1 MKLILVILSLLA
13 MPLLAEASTQPAAML
28 KVMSYNIRCG
38 LCEAEGT
45 PQYWP
50 ERKFLLA
57 HLIQTQQPDLIGLQE
72 AELFQVADLVA
83 MLPQYQWFGEGRDDG
98 KTKGESTAVLYRKD
112 RLQLLS
118 AKTLWLSETPLQ
130 VSRGWDAH
138 LNRTF
143 TKTQFKHLASG
154 QSFYFINT
162 HFDHQ
167 GAKAQL
173 QSALLLKTEVEQ
185 LPANSKVVLTGDFN
199 TKPGSAPYLAL
210 SKAMLDSALVA
221 KEKLSKDSGT
231 FNGFGRD
238 PLNPSQ
244 TIDFIF
250 VSKNLPVQSYQ
261 VDNRRYNGLYPS
273 DHEAVVA
280 VIELQLPSK

>member
-13 MPLLAEASTQPAAML
+13 MPLLAEASTQPAATL

-98 KTKGESTAVLYRKD
+98 RTKGESTAVLYRQD

-143 TKTQFKHLASG
+143 TKTQFKHLLSG

-167 GAKAQL
+167 GAQAQL

-199 TKPGSAPYLAL
+199 VNPDSAPYLAL

-221 KEKLSKDSGT
+221 KEKLSTDSGT

-238 PLNPSQ
+238 PLSPSQ

-250 VSKNLPVQSYQ
+250 VSNNLAVQSYQ

-280 VIELQLPSK
+280 VIELQSPSK

>member
-1 MKLILVILSLLA
+1 MKLLMFVCTMLLSMLA
-13 MPLLAEASTQPAAML
+13 QANSPVSSLPAATL

-112 RLQLLS
+112 KLQLLS
-118 AKTLWLSETPLQ
+118 AQTLWLSETPQQ
-130 VSRGWDAH
+130 VSRGWDAQ

-143 TKTQFKHLASG
+143 TKTQFKHLLSG
-154 QSFYFINT
+154 ESFYFLNT

-167 GAKAQL
+167 GAQAQL
-173 QSALLLKTEVEQ
+173 QSALLLKSAVAQ
-185 LPANSKVVLTGDFN
+185 FPANSKVLLSGDFN
-199 TKPGSAPYLAL
+199 VEPNSAPYLAL
-210 SKAMLDSALVA
+210 SKTLQDSAVVA
-221 KEKLSKDSGT
+221 NTKLSKDSGT

-238 PLNPSQ
+238 PAHAGQ

-250 VSKNLPVQSYQ
+250 VSNNLTVTSHQ

-280 VIELQLPSK
+280 VIALK

>member
-1 MKLILVILSLLA
+1 MKTVILVLSLFVL
-13 MPLLAEASTQPAAML
+13 PLLAQANASVL

-112 RLQLLS
+112 KLQRLS
-118 AKTLWLSETPLQ
+118 AQTLWLSETPLQ
-130 VSRGWDAH
+130 VSRGWDAQ

-143 TKTQFKHLASG
+143 TKTQFKDIQSG
-154 QSFYFINT
+154 QSFYFFNT
-162 HFDHQ
+162 HFDHLGQ
-167 GAKAQL
+167 QAQL
-173 QSALLLKTEVEQ
+173 QSALLLKSEVEQ
-185 LPANSKVVLTGDFN
+185 VAANSQVLLTGDFN
-199 TKPGSAPYLAL
+199 AKPGSAPYLAL
-210 SKAMLDSALVA
+210 SKVMLDSALVA
-221 KEKLSKDSGT
+221 KEKLSKDTGT

-238 PLNPSQ
+238 PLSPNQ
-244 TIDFIF
+244 RIDFIF
-250 VSKNLPVQSYQ
+250 VSHNLPVQSYQ

-280 VIELQLPSK
+280 VVKLK

>member
-1 MKLILVILSLLA
+1 MKRFLFFCFLISPMLA
-13 MPLLAEASTQPAAML
+13 QADNFAVSTL

-38 LCEAEGT
+38 LCEAQGT

-112 RLQLLS
+112 TLQLLT
-118 AKTLWLSETPLQ
+118 AKTLWLSETPQQ
-130 VSRGWDAH
+130 VSRGWDAQ

-143 TKTQFKHLASG
+143 TKTQLKHLPSG
-154 QSFYFINT
+154 QNLYFINT

-167 GAKAQL
+167 GAQAQL
-173 QSALLLKTEVEQ
+173 QSALLLRREVAQ
-185 LPANSKVVLTGDFN
+185 LPVAAKVVLSGDLN
-199 TKPGSAPYLAL
+199 VPPDSAPYQAL
-210 SKAMLDSALVA
+210 SQALRDSALFA
-221 KEKLSKDSGT
+221 KETVSKNSST

-238 PLNPSQ
+238 PTKPMP

-250 VSKNLPVQSYQ
+250 VSKNLSVQHYQ

-273 DHEAVVA
+273 DHEAVIA
-280 VIELQLPSK
+280 VIELQ

>member
-1 MKLILVILSLLA
+1 MKAIVLVLTLFLL
-13 MPLLAEASTQPAAML
+13 PLLAQANPQPAVTL
-28 KVMSYNIRCG
+28 KAMSYNIRCG

-112 RLQLLS
+112 KLQLLS
-118 AKTLWLSETPLQ
+118 AKTLWLSETPQQ
-130 VSRGWDAH
+130 VSRGWDAQ

-143 TKTQFKHLASG
+143 TKTQFKHLPSG

-167 GAKAQL
+167 GQQAQL
-173 QSALLLKTEVEQ
+173 QSALLLKTEVEL
-185 LPANSKVVLTGDFN
+185 LPSNSKVLLTGDFN
-199 TKPGSAPYLAL
+199 VNPDSAPYRAL
-210 SKAMLDSALVA
+210 NKTMHDSALVA
-221 KEKLSKDSGT
+221 KNKLSKDIGT

-238 PLNPSQ
+238 PANPTQ

-250 VSKNLPVQSYQ
+250 VSKNLIVQSYQ

-280 VIELQLPSK
+280 VIDLK

>member
-1 MKLILVILSLLA
+1 MNIFIFICTLLVPMLA
-13 MPLLAEASTQPAAML
+13 QAHTLPASEPSSSAL

-98 KTKGESTAVLYRKD
+98 KTKGESTAVLYRQDK
-112 RLQLLS
+112 LQLQS
-118 AKTLWLSETPLQ
+118 AKTLWLSQTPLQ

-154 QSFYFINT
+154 QSFYFLNT

-167 GAKAQL
+167 GAQAQL

-185 LPANSKVVLTGDFN
+185 LPANTKVVLTGDFN
-199 TKPGSAPYLAL
+199 VKPGSAPYQVF
-210 SKAMLDSALVA
+210 SKTMHDSALVA
-221 KEKLSKDSGT
+221 TIKLSKDTGT

-238 PLNPSQ
+238 PASPNQ

-250 VSKNLPVQSYQ
+250 VSKNLVVQSYQ

-280 VIELQLPSK
+280 VIELK

>member
-1 MKLILVILSLLA
+1 MKTIVLVLTLFLL
-13 MPLLAEASTQPAAML
+13 PLLAQANTLSASAF

-38 LCEAEGT
+38 YCEAEGT

-57 HLIQTQQPDLIGLQE
+57 HVIQTQQPDLIGLQE
-72 AELFQVADLVA
+72 AELFQVADLIA

-112 RLQLLS
+112 KLQLLF
-118 AKTLWLSETPLQ
+118 AKTLWLSATPQQ
-130 VSRGWDAH
+130 VSRGWDAQ

-143 TKTQFKHLASG
+143 TKTQFKHLPSG
-154 QSFYFINT
+154 QTFYFINT

-167 GAKAQL
+167 GAQAQL
-173 QSALLLKTEVEQ
+173 QSALLLKREVAQ
-185 LPANSKVVLTGDFN
+185 LSANHQVVLSGDFN
-199 TKPGSAPYLAL
+199 VKPDSAPYQAL
-210 SKAMLDSALVA
+210 SQVMHDSALVA
-221 KEKLSKDSGT
+221 KQQLSKDTGT

-238 PLNPSQ
+238 PANPSQ
-244 TIDFIF
+244 TIDYIF
-250 VSKNLPVQSYQ
+250 VSHNLLVQSYQ

-280 VIELQLPSK
+280 VVNLKP

>member
-1 MKLILVILSLLA
+1 MKFLLIILSLL
-13 MPLLAEASTQPAAML
+13 LLPQLAFAESL
-28 KVMSYNIRCG
+28 KLMSYNIRCG

-72 AELFQVADLVA
+72 AELFQVHDLIA

-112 RLQLLS
+112 KLQLLS
-118 AKTLWLSETPLQ
+118 AKTLWLSETPEQ
-130 VSRGWDAH
+130 VSKGWDAI

-143 TKTQFKHLASG
+143 TNTQFKALKSG
-154 QSFYFINT
+154 QSFYFFNT
-162 HFDHQ
+162 HFDHMGQ
-167 GAKAQL
+167 QAQL
-173 QSALLLKTEVEQ
+173 QSALLLKAEVET
-185 LPANSKVVLTGDFN
+185 LPENGKVLLTGDFN
-199 TKPGSAPYLAL
+199 VEPSSEPYKAL
-210 SKAMLDSALVA
+210 SKSLNDSALVA
-221 KEKLSKDSGT
+221 KDKLSQHAGT
-231 FNGFGRD
+231 FNGFGRE
-238 PLNPSQ
+238 PTSPSQ

-250 VSKNLPVQSYQ
+250 VSKNLQVTSYQ

-280 VIELQLPSK
+280 VIALK

>member
-1 MKLILVILSLLA
+1 MKILIFIGTLLL
-13 MPLLAEASTQPAAML
+13 PLLAQASTLPASTL

-57 HLIQTQQPDLIGLQE
+57 HLIQTQQPDVIGLQE
-72 AELFQVADLVA
+72 AELFQVADLIA

-112 RLQLLS
+112 RLELLS
-118 AKTLWLSETPLQ
+118 AKTWWLSETPHL
-130 VSRGWDAH
+130 VSRGWDAQLH
-138 LNRTF
+138 RTF
-143 TKTQFKHLASG
+143 TQTQFKHLSSG
-154 QSFYFINT
+154 QSFYFLNT

-167 GAKAQL
+167 GQQAQL
-173 QSALLLKTEVEQ
+173 QSALLLKSRVTQ
-185 LPANSKVVLTGDFN
+185 LPAGSKVVLTGDFN
-199 TKPGSAPYLAL
+199 VTPQSAPYQAL
-210 SKAMLDSALVA
+210 SQAMDDSAVVA
-221 KEKLSKDSGT
+221 KHLHSHEPGT

-238 PLNPSQ
+238 PKSSGQ

-250 VSKNLPVQSYQ
+250 VSRNIVVQSYQ

-273 DHEAVVA
+273 DHEAVLALV
-280 VIELQLPSK
+280 VLQ

>member
-1 MKLILVILSLLA
+1 MKILIFVCILLLST
-13 MPLLAEASTQPAAML
+13 LAQASTL

-112 RLQLLS
+112 KLQLLS

-130 VSRGWDAH
+130 VSRGWDAQ

-143 TKTQFKHLASG
+143 TKTQFKDMKSG
-154 QSFYFINT
+154 HSFYFFNT

-167 GAKAQL
+167 GQQAQL
-173 QSALLLKTEVEQ
+173 QSALLLKTDVEQ

-199 TKPGSAPYLAL
+199 VKPDSAPYQVL
-210 SKAMLDSALVA
+210 SQTLRDSALVA
-221 KEKLSKDSGT
+221 KEQLSKDIGT

-238 PLNPSQ
+238 PASSSQ
-244 TIDFIF
+244 TIDFIL
-250 VSKNLPVQSYQ
+250 VSKNLQVQSYH

-273 DHEAVVA
+273 DHEAVV
-280 VIELQLPSK
+280 VEINMLSR

>member
-1 MKLILVILSLLA
+1 MKFLLIILSLLVL
-13 MPLLAEASTQPAAML
+13 PQLAFAESL
-28 KVMSYNIRCG
+28 KLMSYNIRCG

-72 AELFQVADLVA
+72 AELFQVHDLIA

-112 RLQLLS
+112 KLQLLS
-118 AKTLWLSETPLQ
+118 AKTLWLSETPGK
-130 VSRGWDAH
+130 VSKGWDAN

-143 TKTQFKHLASG
+143 TKTQFKALKSG
-154 QSFYFINT
+154 QSFYFFNT
-162 HFDHQ
+162 HFDHMGQ
-167 GAKAQL
+167 QAQL
-173 QSALLLKTEVEQ
+173 QSALLLKAEVAT
-185 LPANSKVVLTGDFN
+185 LPENGKVLLTGDFN
-199 TKPGSAPYLAL
+199 VEPSSEPYKAL
-210 SKAMLDSALVA
+210 SKSLNDSALVA
-221 KEKLSKDSGT
+221 KDKLSLHAGT
-231 FNGFGRD
+231 FNGFGRE
-238 PLNPSQ
+238 PTSPSQ

-250 VSKNLPVQSYQ
+250 VSKNLQVTSYQ

-280 VIELQLPSK
+280 VIALK

>member
-1 MKLILVILSLLA
+1 MKIFILICTFLL
-13 MPLLAEASTQPAAML
+13 PLMVQANPQPVGTL

-98 KTKGESTAVLYRKD
+98 KTKGESTAVLYRQDK
-112 RLQLLS
+112 LQLLS
-118 AKTLWLSETPLQ
+118 AKTLWLSQTPQQ
-130 VSRGWDAH
+130 VSRGWDAQ
-138 LNRTF
+138 LNRTY
-143 TKTQFKHLASG
+143 TKTQFKHLPSG
-154 QSFYFINT
+154 QTFYFINT

-167 GAKAQL
+167 GAQAQL

-199 TKPGSAPYLAL
+199 VKPDSAPYQVL
-210 SKAMLDSALVA
+210 SQTMHDSALLA
-221 KEKLSKDSGT
+221 RIKLSKDTGT

-238 PLNPSQ
+238 PKSPNQ
-244 TIDFIF
+244 TIDFIL
-250 VSKNLPVQSYQ
+250 VSKNLVVQSYQ

-280 VIELQLPSK
+280 VIELK

>member
-1 MKLILVILSLLA
+1 MKFLLIILSLLA
-13 MPLLAEASTQPAAML
+13 LPQLAFAESL
-28 KVMSYNIRCG
+28 KLMSYNIRCG

-72 AELFQVADLVA
+72 AELFQVHDLIA

-112 RLQLLS
+112 KLQLLS
-118 AKTLWLSETPLQ
+118 AKTLWLSETPEK
-130 VSRGWDAH
+130 VSKGWDAN

-143 TKTQFKHLASG
+143 TKTQFKALKSG
-154 QSFYFINT
+154 QSFYFFNT
-162 HFDHQ
+162 HFDHMGQ
-167 GAKAQL
+167 QAQL
-173 QSALLLKTEVEQ
+173 QSALLLKAEVEA
-185 LPANSKVVLTGDFN
+185 LPENGKVLLTGDFN
-199 TKPGSAPYLAL
+199 VEPSSEPYKAL
-210 SKAMLDSALVA
+210 SKSLNDSALVA
-221 KEKLSKDSGT
+221 KDKLSQNAGT
-231 FNGFGRD
+231 FNGFGRE
-238 PLNPSQ
+238 PNSPSQ

-250 VSKNLPVQSYQ
+250 VSKNLQVTSYQ

-280 VIELQLPSK
+280 VIALK

>member
-1 MKLILVILSLLA
+1 MKFLLLILSLLA
-13 MPLLAEASTQPAAML
+13 FPQLAQAESL
-28 KVMSYNIRCG
+28 KLMSYNIRCG

-50 ERKFLLA
+50 ERKLLLA

-72 AELFQVADLVA
+72 AELFQVHDLVA
-83 MLPQYQWFGEGRDDG
+83 MLPQYHWFGEGRDDG

-112 RLQLLS
+112 KLQLLS
-118 AKTLWLSETPLQ
+118 AKTLWLSETPEQ
-130 VSRGWDAH
+130 VSKGWDAN

-143 TKTQFKHLASG
+143 TKTQFKALKSG
-154 QSFYFINT
+154 QSFYFFNT
-162 HFDHQ
+162 HFDHMGQ
-167 GAKAQL
+167 QAQL

-185 LPANSKVVLTGDFN
+185 LPKQSKVLLAGDFN
-199 TKPGSAPYLAL
+199 VDPSSEPYKAL
-210 SKAMLDSALVA
+210 SKSLNDSALVA
-221 KEKLSKDSGT
+221 KDKLSQNAGT
-231 FNGFGRD
+231 FNGFGRE
-238 PLNPSQ
+238 PTSPSQ

-250 VSKNLPVQSYQ
+250 VSKNLQVSSYQ

-280 VIELQLPSK
+280 VIALK

>member
-1 MKLILVILSLLA
+1 MKILIFACTLLLSTLA
-13 MPLLAEASTQPAAML
+13 QASTL

-72 AELFQVADLVA
+72 AELFQVADLMA

-112 RLQLLS
+112 KLQLLS
-118 AKTLWLSETPLQ
+118 AKTLWLSETPRQ
-130 VSRGWDAH
+130 VSRGWDAQ

-143 TKTQFKHLASG
+143 TKTQLKHLASG

-167 GAKAQL
+167 GAQAQL

-199 TKPGSAPYLAL
+199 VKPDSAPYLAL
-210 SKAMLDSALVA
+210 SKTMQDSALIA
-221 KEKLSKDSGT
+221 KNKLSKDIGT

-238 PLNPSQ
+238 PANPSQ

-250 VSKNLPVQSYQ
+250 VSNSLTVASYQ

-280 VIELQLPSK
+280 VIELPSSSK

>member
-1 MKLILVILSLLA
+1 MKILLLILSLLA
-13 MPLLAEASTQPAAML
+13 FPQLVQAESL
-28 KVMSYNIRCG
+28 KLMSYNIRCG

-50 ERKFLLA
+50 ERKLLLA

-72 AELFQVADLVA
+72 AELFQVHDLVA

-112 RLQLLS
+112 KLQLLS
-118 AKTLWLSETPLQ
+118 AKTLWLSETPEQ
-130 VSRGWDAH
+130 VSKGWDAN

-143 TKTQFKHLASG
+143 TKTQFKALKSG
-154 QSFYFINT
+154 QSFYFLNT
-162 HFDHQ
+162 HFDHMGQ
-167 GAKAQL
+167 QAQL
-173 QSALLLKTEVEQ
+173 QSALLLKAEVEQ
-185 LPANSKVVLTGDFN
+185 LPKQSKVLLTGDFN
-199 TKPGSAPYLAL
+199 VEPSSEPYKAL
-210 SKAMLDSALVA
+210 SKSLNNSALVA
-221 KEKLSKDSGT
+221 KDKLSKNAGT
-231 FNGFGRD
+231 FNGFGRE
-238 PLNPSQ
+238 PNSPSQ

-250 VSKNLPVQSYQ
+250 VSKNLQVTSYQ

-280 VIELQLPSK
+280 VIALK